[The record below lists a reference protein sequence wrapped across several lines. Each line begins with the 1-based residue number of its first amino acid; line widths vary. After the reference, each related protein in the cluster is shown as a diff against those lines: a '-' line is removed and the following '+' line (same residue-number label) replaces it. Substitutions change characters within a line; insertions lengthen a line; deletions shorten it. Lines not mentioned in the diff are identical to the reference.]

1 MQHIIPPDE
10 YWISRLS
17 GDRLITIV
25 EPSVAAAPREET
37 MNADISC
44 ILSYLYNDR
53 GINPREYQWSGIERI
68 IKTRLSEQGISRA
81 QDYINVLETDPEEWQ
96 TLISRLTIHVSE
108 FFRNPV
114 TFEVLAEIVLPA
126 LMTRKL
132 KTPCPCIRVWSSGC
146 ACGEEAFSMAI
157 LLKDFFKTTNHCFD
171 VRIFATDI
179 NRSVLKKAGKGTF
192 DTEQLEN
199 VKLKH
204 LNRYFTRN
212 SGRYQLDP
220 SILDMVSFSY
230 YDILDTRTY
239 VPPES
244 VFGNFDL
251 VLCRNLL
258 IYFQQES
265 RTRIFDK
272 LFRALASG
280 AYLVLGEAE
289 SLPEQYHPRFSR
301 ELGKVHIYQK
311 HQ

>member
-1 MQHIIPPDE
+1 MDPD
-10 YWISRLS
+10 
-17 GDRLITIV
+17 
-25 EPSVAAAPREET
+25 
-37 MNADISC
+37 MSC
-44 ILSYLYNDR
+44 ILSYLHNDR
-53 GINPREYQWSGIERI
+53 GINPREYQWSGIEQI
-68 IKTRLSEQGISRA
+68 IKTRLSKLGISRV
-81 QDYINVLETDPEEWQ
+81 QDYINALETDQEEWQ
-96 TLISRLTIHVSE
+96 TLINCLTINVSE
-108 FFRNPV
+108 FFRNPL

-126 LMTRKL
+126 LMIRKH

-146 ACGEEAFSMAI
+146 ACGEEPFSMAI
-157 LLKDFFKTTNHCFD
+157 LLKDFFKKTNRSFD
-171 VRIFATDI
+171 VRIFGTDI
-179 NRSVLKKAGKGTF
+179 DCSVLKKAGRGTF

-212 SGRYQLDP
+212 AAHYQLDP
-220 SILDMVSFSY
+220 CILDMVSFSY

-280 AYLVLGEAE
+280 GYLVLGEAE
-289 SLPEQYHPRFSR
+289 WLPEQYHPRFNR
-301 ELGKVHIYQK
+301 ALGKAHIYQK